1 MNIFKRYIFFIIPI
15 LLFLLS
21 SCAPY
26 REKII
31 IPVEGE
37 KFEETGIASWY
48 GEDFHGR
55 KTANGETYNMYSV
68 SAAHKTL
75 SFGTLVNVRDLE
87 NGKTLLVR
95 INDRGP
101 FIRGRIIDL
110 SYGAAKKLDMV
121 EKGIAKVRITVVK
134 WESPKTKKRGI
145 SRAGLNNYTVQ
156 VGSFT
161 KRENAIKLKNQL
173 EKSFRDVCIVVH
185 DTNQYRFYRVR
196 VGINLSKESAL
207 QLVKRFELDNFSPF
221 VTAE

>member
-1 MNIFKRYIFFIIPI
+1 M
-15 LLFLLS
+15 
-21 SCAPY
+21 
-26 REKII
+26 
-31 IPVEGE
+31 EGE

-48 GEDFHGR
+48 GKDFHGR

-75 SFGTLVNVRDLE
+75 PFGTLVNVRDLE

-95 INDRGP
+95 VNDRGP

-110 SYGAAKKLDMV
+110 SYGAAKKLGMV
-121 EKGIAKVRITVVK
+121 EKGIAKVRIKVVK
-134 WESPKTKKRGI
+134 WESPKIKKRGI

-173 EKSFRDVCIVVH
+173 EKSFRDVRIVVH

-207 QLVKRFELDNFSPF
+207 QLVKTFELDNFSPF